1 MEQINDL
8 FNAFI
13 PIWFEK
19 DEAAKKEKMDKYF
32 AENVPALFT
41 KFNMRLGME
50 GREFFIGDSLTAVDL
65 LVMAICDTFKGMV
78 PEETFVANLQNLAKH
93 LAKVRALPAV
103 VAHNK
108 KCNEKK

>member
-8 FNAFI
+8 FNAFV
-13 PIWFEK
+13 PVWFEK
-19 DEAAKKEKMDKYF
+19 DEAVKKEKTAKYF

-50 GREFFIGDSLTAVDL
+50 GREFFIGDGLTAVDL
-65 LVMAICDTFKGMV
+65 QVMAICDTFKSVV
-78 PEETFVANLQNLAKH
+78 PEETFVANLPNLANH

-108 KCNEKK
+108 RCNEKK